1 MAVELGLE
9 GEGEN
14 PSGQQVRGIRK
25 RGQHE
30 QTHHEKERHDGGDLS
45 SLMRPESQVQGRSPL
60 LTSISL
66 VHHHGNDLLP
76 PADLLRLTLHTAL
89 SKIPVQPY
97 HHSA

>member
-30 QTHHEKERHDGGDLS
+30 QRHI
-45 SLMRPESQVQGRSPL
+45 MRRKDMMEG
-60 LTSISL
+60 I
-66 VHHHGNDLLP
+66 
-76 PADLLRLTLHTAL
+76 
-89 SKIPVQPY
+89 
-97 HHSA
+97 